1 MNEMEGHERF
11 MRAAIEQAKKGLG
24 RTHPNPCVG
33 SVIVRGG
40 EIVARGFHAR
50 AGSPHAE
57 VNAIA
62 DLPSDIDPAEC
73 TIYVTLEPCCIH
85 GRTPPCTSAIM
96 TRGIPRVVIGSL
108 DPNPRVDGKGVTLLR
123 EAGVEVV
130 TGVLKDECDE
140 LIRAFSKRMLT
151 GLPWVTA
158 KWAMSLDGKIATRE
172 YESNWITGPEAR
184 ERVHHL
190 RDTHDAIMVG
200 KNTLTHDNPRLT
212 CRLPE
217 NQGRDPWRVVV
228 DARLEA
234 SLDSH
239 VYNPET
245 ATAPTLVLT
254 GEGADKR
261 RKQLLEDRGVEVIV
275 IGRDERGW
283 LDMEEGLRALGERGL
298 MSVLVE
304 GGGNLLGSLLDGG
317 HIDRVYAF
325 IAPKLIGGQGAISPV
340 LGRGIASMSEVLSL
354 ANWSVEQ
361 VGQDVLLWGDI
372 TAGMP
377 GRESV

>member
-1 MNEMEGHERF
+1 MNEMDGHERF
-11 MRAAIEQAKKGLG
+11 MRAAIEQARKGLG

-33 SVIVRGG
+33 SVIVRGD

-50 AGSPHAE
+50 AGGPHAE

-62 DLPSDIDPAEC
+62 DLPEEVDPADC

-85 GRTPPCTSAIM
+85 GRTPPCTSAIL
-96 TRGIPRVVIGSL
+96 TKGLPRVVIGSL
-108 DPNPRVDGKGVTLLR
+108 DPNPRVDGKGVALLR
-123 EAGVEVV
+123 EAGVEVT
-130 TGVLKDECDE
+130 TGVLRGECDE
-140 LIRAFSKRMLT
+140 LIRPFSKRVLT

-172 YESNWITGPEAR
+172 YESSWITGPEAR
-184 ERVHHL
+184 ERVHYL

-212 CRLPE
+212 CRLPDD
-217 NQGRDPWRVVV
+217 QGRDPWRVVV

-239 VYNPET
+239 VYNLDDT
-245 ATAPTLVLT
+245 AAPTIVLT
-254 GEGADKR
+254 GEGADAR
-261 RKQLLEDRGVEVIV
+261 RRQLLEERGVEVVV
-275 IGRDERGW
+275 IARDERGW
-283 LDMEEGLRALGERGL
+283 LDMEAGLRALAERGL
-298 MSVLVE
+298 TSVLVE

-340 LGRGIASMSEVLSL
+340 LGKGIASMSEVFALQD
-354 ANWSVEQ
+354 WSMEQ
-361 VGQDVLLWGDI
+361 VGGDVLLRGDL
-372 TAGMP
+372 TVGMP